1 MIGVMLMVSS
11 SHRQKIAA
19 ARNAS
24 RTPIKGLETAN
35 QNETRQPESW
45 TIAFVFMLFSQ
56 AFEDRYFT
64 ERRIFLLRRLWP
76 RARTTSAG
84 SEDFLK
90 AAPLRSPVQA

>member
-64 ERRIFLLRRLWP
+64 ERRISFCDGYGREPGRPVLGP
-76 RARTTSAG
+76 RI
-84 SEDFLK
+84 FLK
-90 AAPLRSPVQA
+90 QRR